1 MDDAETANPGVTVP
15 DDFPR
20 DPFPAALSGAQ
31 PKVAARLI
39 DGEYVVGLT
48 ENERRGRY
56 LMCHDLVEQLTEY
69 AERKRTERTDLTL
82 PALLDAI
89 DISVRKKGWEVA
101 GIELDWIMGRVR
113 ARFL

>member
-1 MDDAETANPGVTVP
+1 MKDTEKDSIDVTVP

-20 DPFPAALSGAQ
+20 DPLPAALTGAQ
-31 PKVAARLI
+31 PKIAARLI

-48 ENERRGRY
+48 DDERRGRF
-56 LMCHDLVEQLTEY
+56 LMCQDLIEQLTDY
-69 AERKRTERTDLTL
+69 AERKRTERTDMTL

-89 DISVRKKGWEVA
+89 DVSVRKKGWEVA

-113 ARFL
+113 SRFL

>member
-1 MDDAETANPGVTVP
+1 MDDAENDNPDVTVP

-31 PKVAARLI
+31 PKLAVRLI
-39 DGEYVVGLT
+39 DGAYVAGLT
-48 ENERRGRY
+48 DDERRNRY
-56 LMCHDLVEQLTEY
+56 LMCQDLVEQLTEY
-69 AERKRTERTDLTL
+69 AQRKRTERTDLTL

-89 DISVRKKGWEVA
+89 DLSVRKKGWEVA